1 MYHCIKQKHS
11 PSNTLRVLKAIYC
24 SKVDNS
30 TIACPPGVLV
40 FWTTWNYFCWG
51 FKETNGTVSIFKK
64 KKEKKTCQAI
74 FSHYPP
80 PPPTHPSSK
89 TWNYQGGVLPVFDPD
104 VLVFNHTKQVS
115 TNSKLKEWQTD
126 MMMVFSES

>member
-1 MYHCIKQKHS
+1 MELFPFS
-11 PSNTLRVLKAIYC
+11 
-24 SKVDNS
+24 
-30 TIACPPGVLV
+30 
-40 FWTTWNYFCWG
+40 
-51 FKETNGTVSIFKK
+51 KK
-64 KKEKKTCQAI
+64 KKKKTCQAI

-115 TNSKLKEWQTD
+115 TNSK
-126 MMMVFSES
+126 S